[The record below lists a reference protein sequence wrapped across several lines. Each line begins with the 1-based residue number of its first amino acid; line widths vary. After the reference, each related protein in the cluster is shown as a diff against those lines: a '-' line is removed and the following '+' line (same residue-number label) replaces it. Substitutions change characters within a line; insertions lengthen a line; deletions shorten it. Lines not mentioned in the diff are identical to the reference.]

1 MSLRLLCPG
10 MFLSFL
16 GPGFTFFLCFLGSY
30 SAWPSLR
37 GFRVLVGFMGS
48 CDGVLGGILLGSSCE
63 GFILGIGGSSC
74 EILGR
79 ILVKVGIGG
88 LWDNNS
94 GEIIESSGDRIGG
107 ISDGVGSVEFFISD
121 IKG

>member
-1 MSLRLLCPG
+1 
-10 MFLSFL
+10 
-16 GPGFTFFLCFLGSY
+16 
-30 SAWPSLR
+30 
-37 GFRVLVGFMGS
+37 MGS

-79 ILVKVGIGG
+79 ILGKVGIGG